1 MTGAHM
7 YGLLEPL
14 GNNLGIVE
22 KGHPTRKVTAE
33 VLHNTLVTEGDSRV

>member
-1 MTGAHM
+1 MRGVHM

-22 KGHPTRKVTAE
+22 KGHPMRMTFMMKI
-33 VLHNTLVTEGDSRV
+33 L